1 MTGTSRLLSMNP
13 KVMLLNSPTVGV
25 DVGAKFD
32 IHAEIRRIAAEGVGV
47 IVISDDLE
55 EVYKNCNRIMIMQ
68 RGRITHTLKNTETT
82 IEELGSIISSQDM

>member
-1 MTGTSRLLSMNP
+1 M
-13 KVMLLNSPTVGV
+13 
-25 DVGAKFD
+25 
-32 IHAEIRRIAAEGVGV
+32 

-68 RGRITHTLKNTETT
+68 RGRITHTLKNTETS